1 LSSFEIVLLYRLPL
15 LLFKLFH
22 FAWALTRGEK
32 YGENEASDFEIEML
46 SIVSPSQSQL
56 NF

>member
-1 LSSFEIVLLYRLPL
+1 MSSFEIVLLYRLPL

-46 SIVSPSQSQL
+46 SIVSPTRV
-56 NF
+56 N